1 MQVDNH
7 GSMTYWETKQEQG
20 QLTRVA
26 VKYYKNKTGVL
37 R

>member
-1 MQVDNH
+1 MGVWH
-7 GSMTYWETKQEQG
+7 TGETKQEQG
-20 QLTRVA
+20 QLTWVA